1 MCIYSRTLLSILFSR
16 QSLSLVVE
24 LVDWLTGWP
33 ADFRDPPASAVL
45 GLEMCTTVPDI
56 FVGAEDPH
64 LGYF

>member
-1 MCIYSRTLLSILFSR
+1 MSIYSCTLLSILFSR
-16 QSLSLVVE
+16 QGLSLVTE

-33 ADFRDPPASAVL
+33 ADFRHPPASAVL
-45 GLEMCTTVPDI
+45 GLEMYSTVPDI